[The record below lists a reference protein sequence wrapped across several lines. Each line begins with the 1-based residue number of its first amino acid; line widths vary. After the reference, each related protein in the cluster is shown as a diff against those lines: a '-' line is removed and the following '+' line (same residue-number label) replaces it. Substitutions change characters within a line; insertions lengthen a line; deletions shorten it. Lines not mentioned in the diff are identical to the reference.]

1 MIYKR
6 RLVVS
11 IVALAL
17 ATTACGDDGESTEDR
32 AELVERIQ
40 RLTANRGVAECI
52 AEEFDGTYTI
62 EDIDTII
69 AARGDLTGV
78 NFQLVEDYGVANTKC
93 TEGDE

>member
-11 IVALAL
+11 VVALAL
-17 ATTACGDDGESTEDR
+17 ATTACGGSGESDEDR
-32 AELVERIQ
+32 AALVERIQ
-40 RLTANRGVAECI
+40 RLTSNRNVAECI
-52 AEEFDGTYTI
+52 ADEFDGKYTI
-62 EDIDTII
+62 EDIDSII

-78 NFQLVEDYGVANTKC
+78 NFELVEEMGSATLKC